1 MGAPG
6 ATELLIF
13 LILMTAAG
21 MVVLLVAAGRRR
33 NSRNAVTKQGSGDV
47 NGGAR
52 QVLDERY
59 ARGELGR
66 EEYRQM
72 RRDMES
78 RGGLDIVRRQFRRNL
93 CHRPRLAHVNLTD
106 SSASFCDQIGYRRWN
121 SGCIRKEKRR
131 SRRWKRAEDLGQVVR

>member
-21 MVVLLVAAGRRR
+21 MVVLLVAAGRKR

-47 NGGAR
+47 NGDAR

-72 RRDMES
+72 RRDME
-78 RGGLDIVRRQFRRNL
+78 G
-93 CHRPRLAHVNLTD
+93 
-106 SSASFCDQIGYRRWN
+106 
-121 SGCIRKEKRR
+121 
-131 SRRWKRAEDLGQVVR
+131 